1 MKAQKII
8 FLVVIVLG
16 VALFVFEHRK
26 QSRAQMEMLSLRY
39 QVQNL
44 MAEKDSLT
52 SQVER
57 KESSS
62 SMSENEM
69 RELLRLRSEA
79 TQLRQKVR
87 NFEQLHSAVTTPA
100 PIISPSPATPTH
112 VAFGTEL
119 RDMGAMTPERAASS
133 LIWAVL
139 NGRRDRLAELLELPA
154 NVSEAEA
161 SNHYDYFARS
171 FSNSCLGKEFV
182 SIQSVKPNSDGT
194 LRLNQLYRDA
204 ATGKILP
211 FPFMM
216 RLTESGWK
224 VVVESK

>member
-1 MKAQKII
+1 MKALKII
-8 FLVVIVLG
+8 LPVAIVLG

-26 QSRAQMEMLSLRY
+26 QSRARTEMLSLRH

-52 SQVER
+52 SQLER

-62 SMSENEM
+62 SMSENER

-79 TQLRQKVR
+79 TQLREKVR
-87 NFEQLHSAVTTPA
+87 NFEQLHSAVTTPT
-100 PIISPSPATPTH
+100 PVISPPSALTQ

-119 RDMGAMTPERAASS
+119 RDMGAMTPERSASS

-161 SNHYDYFARS
+161 PKHYDYFAQSLSNS
-171 FSNSCLGKEFV
+171 FSGKEFV
-182 SIQSVKPNSDGT
+182 SIHSVKPNSDGT

-204 ATGKILP
+204 ATGKTLP
-211 FPFMM
+211 LPFMM
-216 RLTESGWK
+216 RLTENGWK
-224 VVVESK
+224 VVVETK